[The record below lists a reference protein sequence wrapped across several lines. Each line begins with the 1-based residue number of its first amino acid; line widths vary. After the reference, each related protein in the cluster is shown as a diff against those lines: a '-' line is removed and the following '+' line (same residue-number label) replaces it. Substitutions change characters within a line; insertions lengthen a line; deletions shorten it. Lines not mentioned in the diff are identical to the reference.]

1 MLSLP
6 LITLLPLSTFTS
18 LIPSPPLPVTLSL
31 SLSPSILNPFL
42 FSLCSHLFSTSTS
55 LPHIKS
61 LNCRNSILAFTPPL
75 LRPFLPLLSQT
86 VSSRN
91 LPPGS
96 CCCFLWYQRLQNAAS
111 SNLTELQNILTYK
124 QPWSLSVK
132 GVFVF
137 LSCLM
142 SRWLYRSLI
151 QPVCLPLFMS
161 VTKSSSLR
169 CSTGLSWRFTSHFSF
184 DNRERDSVEADDW
197 HWVSGALMT
206 QC

>member
-111 SNLTELQNILTYK
+111 SNLTKLQNILTYK

-132 GVFVF
+132 GVFKF
-137 LSCLM
+137 EILPS
-142 SRWLYRSLI
+142 SLLLLI
-151 QPVCLPLFMS
+151 FS
-161 VTKSSSLR
+161 FHSSSVWICL
-169 CSTGLSWRFTSHFSF
+169 CLSFLFDVSLTISLSDSARLSSSF
-184 DNRERDSVEADDW
+184 HVC
-197 HWVSGALMT
+197 H
-206 QC
+206 